1 MRPCPAP
8 LVRHHQARLLA
19 RPRRALPGRRLL
31 HFVDSAASRV
41 YVFDVDPV
49 RGETANRR
57 VLIETHPQEGRPNGL
72 TVDAEG
78 IWCAMWDGWA
88 IRRYTPD
95 GGLDAVVRLPVP
107 RPSSCIFGG
116 DDLATP
122 YVTTG
127 RIRLLAKHL
136 AEAPLSDS
144 LFAFRPGVPGLPAA
158 TFAG

>member
-8 LVRHHQARLLA
+8 LARHHQARLLA
-19 RPRRALPGRRLL
+19 RYGALYQDGGSCTSSIPPQAG
-31 HFVDSAASRV
+31 STSSTSI
-41 YVFDVDPV
+41 

-116 DDLATP
+116 DDVTTP
-122 YVTTG
+122 YVMAG